1 MYRAVHD
8 LTAYLDH
15 CRCGSV
21 IVWPQLRQ
29 YGIQPL
35 QKRKQSQCYIPTDSA
50 AEGVIRKKQLQHSVL
65 LLVQQMYC
73 NTCLDF
79 LPVLEVDPG
88 GHITNELNKT
98 LLPRCD
104 VELHIEHPQVSRQ
117 HSGDRHKCR
126 RIHWAGQCKR
136 LNAASGRAGL
146 HLLRSSSCCPV
157 DNRRAS

>member
-1 MYRAVHD
+1 MIRNV
-8 LTAYLDH
+8 TAYLDH

-29 YGIQPL
+29 YGVQPL

-50 AEGVIRKKQLQHSVL
+50 AVGVIRRGQLQHSVL

-104 VELHIEHPQVSRQ
+104 VELHVEHPQVSRQ
-117 HSGDRHKCR
+117 HSGDAQVQTNPLGKAMQALEFRKWQSSLTSVE
-126 RIHWAGQCKR
+126 IFF
-136 LNAASGRAGL
+136 
-146 HLLRSSSCCPV
+146 LLPS
-157 DNRRAS
+157 